1 MGLGDCTSLC
11 LTLFLFLEDT
21 FFLSKLLHLLE
32 TGEEEFNE
40 FVGVKNFLFLISVF
54 LFSVN
59 SAAAAEV
66 LSLCLARL
74 ALCIFFCL
82 LFFVLCYSNFLV
94 KTLDVKFTYVF
105 MAGKMNIT
113 CYVFFVVIDRNQSLF
128 LRPLYAAVRRGCA
141 SFTN

>member
-40 FVGVKNFLFLISVF
+40 FVGVKNFLFLIPVF

-82 LFFVLCYSNFLV
+82 LFFRALLF
-94 KTLDVKFTYVF
+94 KFSRQNT
-105 MAGKMNIT
+105 
-113 CYVFFVVIDRNQSLF
+113 
-128 LRPLYAAVRRGCA
+128 
-141 SFTN
+141 